1 MCVLPT
7 VDVGESPVRR
17 ERNLIGIKESVA
29 TNERVGKIGQSVEV
43 ADAKSQN
50 GTTY

>member
-1 MCVLPT
+1 MPT
-7 VDVGESPVRR
+7 VDVGESSGGRS
-17 ERNLIGIKESVA
+17 RNMMGIKEWVK